1 MGAEDRR
8 FKSSHPDHYL
18 IFIIF
23 ILLLIYEE
31 KKIYTAE
38 QVREIHQRMKKD
50 VEERSKLKALQIRNT
65 AFILLKK
72 DPKIKLN

>member
-1 MGAEDRR
+1 M
-8 FKSSHPDHYL
+8 KK
-18 IFIIF
+18 
-23 ILLLIYEE
+23 